1 MILKIYNN
9 LLLCIFIF
17 PFIGVLLLCFIPA
30 KEKKLLKIVALNAT
44 FLAFLV
50 TLLLWS
56 VFDKSIGFLQFVI
69 QLNWFSLLNLRFSL
83 GIDGISIF
91 FLFLTNLLIPI
102 CILISWNSVNHNLKK
117 FLIYFLILNIVL
129 IGVFLILDL
138 FFFYV
143 FFEIVL
149 IPMVRAFKI

>member
-1 MILKIYNN
+1 M
-9 LLLCIFIF
+9 
-17 PFIGVLLLCFIPA
+17 LLCFIPA
-30 KEKKLLKIVALNAT
+30 KKKKLLKIVALNAT